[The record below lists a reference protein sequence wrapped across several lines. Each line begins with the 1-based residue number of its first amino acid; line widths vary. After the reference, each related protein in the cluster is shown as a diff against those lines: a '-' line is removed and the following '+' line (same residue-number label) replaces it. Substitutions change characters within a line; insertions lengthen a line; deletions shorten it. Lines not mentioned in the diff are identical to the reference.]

1 MVRTMIVM
9 IMLMKSIHEHKT
21 SWEIEDGDEQ
31 ESQVIRMVS
40 ELPIY
45 VNAPEKRIPSQL
57 QGSKILEKVFFG
69 TRIPN
74 NLSPINGN
82 IL

>member
-1 MVRTMIVM
+1 MRTMIVM

-40 ELPIY
+40 ELSIY
-45 VNAPEKRIPSQL
+45 ANAPEKRIPSQL
-57 QGSKILEKVFFG
+57 RGSKILENFIKRFSLAPG
-69 TRIPN
+69 YQTTCPQ
-74 NLSPINGN
+74 
-82 IL
+82 

>member
-1 MVRTMIVM
+1 MRTMIVM

-31 ESQVIRMVS
+31 ESHVIRMVS
-40 ELPIY
+40 ELS
-45 VNAPEKRIPSQL
+45 NAPEKRIPSQL

>member
-1 MVRTMIVM
+1 MIVM

-40 ELPIY
+40 ELS
-45 VNAPEKRIPSQL
+45 NAPEKRIPSQL
-57 QGSKILEKVFFG
+57 QGSQILENFIKRF
-69 TRIPN
+69 
-74 NLSPINGN
+74 
-82 IL
+82 

>member
-1 MVRTMIVM
+1 MRTMIVM

-57 QGSKILEKVFFG
+57 QGS
-69 TRIPN
+69 
-74 NLSPINGN
+74 N
-82 IL
+82 ILDNFIKRFSLAPGYQTTCPQ

>member
-1 MVRTMIVM
+1 MIVM

-40 ELPIY
+40 ELS
-45 VNAPEKRIPSQL
+45 NAPEKRIPSQL
-57 QGSKILEKVFFG
+57 QGSKILENFIKKFSLAPG
-69 TRIPN
+69 YQTSCPQ
-74 NLSPINGN
+74 
-82 IL
+82 

>member
-1 MVRTMIVM
+1 MRTMIVM

-40 ELPIY
+40 ELS
-45 VNAPEKRIPSQL
+45 NAPEKRIPSQL
-57 QGSKILEKVFFG
+57 QRSKILENFIKRFSLAPG
-69 TRIPN
+69 YQTTCPQ
-74 NLSPINGN
+74 
-82 IL
+82 